1 MTDINILTFQDSID
15 KAGSKKHLLLG
26 NGFSIALMRNI
37 FSYDSLLEKADFS
50 TVPHAEELFETL
62 NTQDFEAVIRLLVDM
77 EQALRCYDVCPPD
90 LLSQVKT
97 DATEVK
103 TILANAIAQ
112 NHPNRP
118 FDVTDNQYAACR
130 SFLWNFQ
137 HIYTL
142 NYDVLLYWALM
153 KDDVDGLKIRCD
165 DEFRNSEEN
174 EDALY
179 VSWQDSHSST
189 VHFLHGALHIFDAGY
204 EVTKFTWSKTEI
216 AIVDQIRAALNEDK
230 YPLFVAEGHS
240 HDKLNKIMHS
250 AYLHKALRSFS
261 SIGGSLFIFG
271 HSLDDNDD
279 HVLDKIPTSKI
290 QDLFV
295 GLHDDSNSTHNQKII
310 NKARKFQ
317 EERSAIRRKPQ
328 LNVYFYDAS
337 TAKVWGGEE
346 FGYD

>member
-15 KAGSKKHLLLG
+15 KEESNKHLLLG
-26 NGFSIALMRNI
+26 NGFSIALKRNI
-37 FSYDSLLEKADFS
+37 FSYGSLFKKADFS
-50 TVPHAEELFETL
+50 TVPHAEELFDTL

-77 EQALRCYDVCPPD
+77 EQALRCYGACPPD

-97 DATEVK
+97 DAIAVK

-118 FDVTDNQYAACR
+118 FDVTDNQYTACR
-130 SFLWNFQ
+130 SFLSNFK
-137 HIYTL
+137 HIYTF

-153 KDDVDGLKIRCD
+153 KDDVDDLKIRRD
-165 DEFRNSEEN
+165 DGFRNSEEN
-174 EDALY
+174 EDAPY
-179 VSWQDSHSST
+179 VSWLDSKSSN

-216 AIVDQIRAALNEDK
+216 AIVDQIRDALNEGK

-261 SIGGSLFIFG
+261 SIRGSLFIFG

-279 HVLDKIPTSKI
+279 HVLDKIPTGQI
-290 QDLFV
+290 RDLYV
-295 GLHDDSNSTHNQKII
+295 GLHDDSNSPQNQKII
-310 NKARKFQ
+310 KKARKFGD
-317 EERSAIRRKPQ
+317 ERSAIPGKPS
-328 LNVYFYDAS
+328 LSVHFYDAS
-337 TAKVWGGEE
+337 TAKVWGG
-346 FGYD
+346 